1 MGVLPW
7 ETSDMPGDIDWST
20 ALKYDPKPKSPR
32 SQPPDASVGLH
43 QDKLWTDPS
52 GGWSVA

>member
-7 ETSDMPGDIDWST
+7 EISDMPGDIDWST

-32 SQPPDASVGLH
+32 SQPPDASVGLL